1 MFIRSYLIALLRID
15 VHVNLTP
22 KNLIMLMQKVKRPS
36 IPPEWYR
43 PSLLGTITFI
53 VYAVILCA
61 VPGFLCRVVAT
72 SFDSLPLRIMLM
84 VPLTIL
90 TAYGFQLLGFVG
102 HEGLHISLHR
112 NKMVSV
118 LLGLFFASSVVTY
131 FEMGFAVHHWNHHRF
146 MNQASDPDIQ
156 PVKHLKAWWQRIL
169 FSRPIYNFL
178 YFKTALNIALGD
190 TWPFPYK
197 MPFKLSTVR
206 ILCWTNFAFALF
218 WFSFY
223 VGIALYDPL
232 TGLFSIALPLIVTML
247 INACQTYIDHAGT
260 SDELFRNAWSRTS
273 PLMTALYFGSNYHLE
288 HHLYPGIPCY
298 RLHKIHKLLKERGI
312 YEQVNA
318 PIEPSFFGSYRKVA
332 ADYIAGTDN
341 SFDPFQPAID

>member
-146 MNQASDPDIQ
+146 TNQASDPDIQ

-197 MPFKLSTVR
+197 MPFT
-206 ILCWTNFAFALF
+206 
-218 WFSFY
+218 
-223 VGIALYDPL
+223 
-232 TGLFSIALPLIVTML
+232 ALPGVMR
-247 INACQTYIDHAGT
+247 YISSGQDA
-260 SDELFRNAWSRTS
+260 RTTRVS
-273 PLMTALYFGSNYHLE
+273 
-288 HHLYPGIPCY
+288 
-298 RLHKIHKLLKERGI
+298 
-312 YEQVNA
+312 
-318 PIEPSFFGSYRKVA
+318 
-332 ADYIAGTDN
+332 
-341 SFDPFQPAID
+341 